1 MACICT
7 TLFPFLTRFHVGT
20 FGGTTSH
27 LLYLRN
33 PGQLSSDAE
42 SWTHWEETVL
52 VEGGPDV
59 YFEMVTLND
68 DQGVEYSAL
77 VAGKR
82 TMF

>member
-1 MACICT
+1 M
-7 TLFPFLTRFHVGT
+7 LYFVYVLTRFHVGT
-20 FGGTTSH
+20 FGGTTSQ

-59 YFEMVTLND
+59 NFEMVTLTD

-82 TMF
+82 AMF